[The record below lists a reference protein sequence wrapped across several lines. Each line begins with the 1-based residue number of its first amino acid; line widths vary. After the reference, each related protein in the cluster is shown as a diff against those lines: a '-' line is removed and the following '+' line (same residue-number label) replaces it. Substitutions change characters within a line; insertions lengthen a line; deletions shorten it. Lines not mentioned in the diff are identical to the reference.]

1 MSEKDIEY
9 IRVAAYY
16 IWENEGRPEGKSEEI
31 WWKACNQMKNWNC
44 SCKSKKAVA
53 KKACAKKS
61 VAKPAAKVAAKP
73 VVKVASKPVAKVTLK
88 PAVKAV
94 VKPVAKVAE
103 KPVVKLAA
111 KPAVKLAAKPAVKA
125 ASVKVPA
132 TKKLAKSKISPV
144 PVKSSAKIITPLYG
158 SLKK

>member
-31 WWKACNQMKNWNC
+31 WWKACDQMKNWKDWNCNC
-44 SCKSKKAVA
+44 SCNHKSAA
-53 KKACAKKS
+53 KKAPAKKT
-61 VAKPAAKVAAKP
+61 VAKSAAKLAVKPAIKLEAK
-73 VVKVASKPVAKVTLK
+73 S
-88 PAVKAV
+88 AVKASS
-94 VKPVAKVAE
+94 
-103 KPVVKLAA
+103 
-111 KPAVKLAAKPAVKA
+111 VKA
-125 ASVKVPA
+125 SSA
-132 TKKLAKSKISPV
+132 KKLAKSKISPV